1 MSAPVKPGSTGTGRP
16 GIVMSGG
23 RGSGGFPADA
33 EPFADA
39 ESPGFAATEDIN

>member
-1 MSAPVKPGSTGTGRP
+1 MSAPVKPRSTGTGQP

-23 RGSGGFPADA
+23 RRSGEFPADA

-39 ESPGFAATEDIN
+39 ESPEPAATEGIN